1 MFRHCIERL
10 FPKKYSSRMW
20 LLVKFGRQNYKK
32 KRLNSLSLWQIING
46 EYNEKA
52 EMLMM
57 LVCACLLS
65 QPMQAQK
72 KEVTPDD
79 ARLYSKSR

>member
-1 MFRHCIERL
+1 M
-10 FPKKYSSRMW
+10 KKLMS
-20 LLVKFGRQNYKK
+20 
-32 KRLNSLSLWQIING
+32 
-46 EYNEKA
+46 
-52 EMLMM
+52 LMM

-79 ARLYSKSR
+79 AGYIVKVIWPLISKWS

>member
-1 MFRHCIERL
+1 M
-10 FPKKYSSRMW
+10 KKLMS
-20 LLVKFGRQNYKK
+20 
-32 KRLNSLSLWQIING
+32 
-46 EYNEKA
+46 
-52 EMLMM
+52 LMM

-79 ARLYSKSR
+79 AGYIVKVGDFCAVPGCGSGKWHPLGSCISCKWHEWDECAVQPYGIGITYAFGH